1 MKILFVFGTT
11 ALLLAGSLT
20 GTLLAEQSEEAPKVD
35 PKAGKS
41 SDGPLTI
48 SRMPNN
54 SA

>member
-11 ALLLAGSLT
+11 AMLLAGSLT
-20 GTLLAEQSEEAPKVD
+20 GTLLAEQSEEAPNVD
-35 PKAGKS
+35 PKAREIIGR
-41 SDGPLTI
+41 PLTI